1 MLREVRANSAEYSD
15 MHANSFVCSDI
26 LSFYKE
32 EVSGERGNYLHSR
45 ATVTQKDVND
55 VLKEVIK
62 EVVKAVERVRSVL
75 NGDKEK
81 EAWDNFVT
89 GYAAFHYA
97 TPRYRLT
104 EILSDDNVLC

>member
-1 MLREVRANSAEYSD
+1 
-15 MHANSFVCSDI
+15 MHTNSFVCSDI

-55 VLKEVIK
+55 VLKEVIR
-62 EVVKAVERVRSVL
+62 EVVEAVERVRSVL

-81 EAWDNFVT
+81 EAWDNFVM

-97 TPRYRLT
+97 TSRYRLA
-104 EILSDDNVLC
+104 EILSDDAVLC